1 MTRAVTLLAAIPLA
15 FVLVA
20 ADQRVAYKLPP
31 ERAVQLPPGADAE
44 LAQGVCSACH
54 SLDYIKHQ
62 PPNMG
67 RAFWNAEV
75 TKMRE
80 AYGAEIDDDSA
91 QKIAAYLAGEGK

>member
-1 MTRAVTLLAAIPLA
+1 MKRAALLLGALPL
-15 FVLVA
+15 VLVLAA
-20 ADQRVAYKLPP
+20 ADQKVAYRLPPEPQVKLPP
-31 ERAVQLPPGADAE
+31 GTDAE
-44 LAQGVCSACH
+44 LAEGTCAACH

-80 AYGAEIDDDSA
+80 AYGADIDDETA
-91 QKIAAYLAGEGK
+91 QKIAAYLAGGGK